1 MQLHSECERLRLRV
15 LSMERSGGLKKYEG
29 SAYSDKDL
37 EDFLR
42 SCGDD
47 KVWARCVRHTMA
59 CWDKGRGSYEYKI

>member
-47 KVWARCVRHTMA
+47 KVWAHHGMLGQRAR
-59 CWDKGRGSYEYKI
+59 EL

>member
-1 MQLHSECERLRLRV
+1 
-15 LSMERSGGLKKYEG
+15 MERSGGLKKYEG

-47 KVWARCVRHTMA
+47 KVWAHHGMLGQGTRKLWSTKYCCLPPNKKA
-59 CWDKGRGSYEYKI
+59 EWDTDCI